1 MKEKDLYSA
10 IIISVF
16 VSEATNDN
24 NIMDYTKLISKETS
38 DVISSV
44 KKSISINETQ
54 NLTDFSKNDLENIL
68 EKASKTFEN
77 NHPKLDALSDYSEN
91 ISDLFEAGGTLV
103 EAIQRMAEYTQIC
116 ELSVE
121 IKHYLI

>member
-44 KKSISINETQ
+44 K
-54 NLTDFSKNDLENIL
+54 NLF
-68 EKASKTFEN
+68 
-77 NHPKLDALSDYSEN
+77 P
-91 ISDLFEAGGTLV
+91 
-103 EAIQRMAEYTQIC
+103 
-116 ELSVE
+116 
-121 IKHYLI
+121 